1 MPQERGA
8 SPDLES
14 LRPVLTVMSGI
25 QARYVLDL
33 REANNQTSTDL
44 AARLALADERGTD
57 AVAADPA
64 DPATAGQRATAF
76 GAALWAALTALPDH
90 RANEHKRLLKAA
102 YAAYARLEAGE
113 DGSGLAAALQSTRS
127 AAALAADGDPPAEDA
142 TVSLADHL
150 VSALAAVTAS
160 AAVLDPS
167 LTGE

>member
-1 MPQERGA
+1 VPQERGA

-25 QARYVLDL
+25 QARYVFDL
-33 REANNQTSTDL
+33 RQAGHQLSGDL

-64 DPATAGQRATAF
+64 NPVLVAERATAF
-76 GAALWAALTALPDH
+76 GAALWSALTALPDH
-90 RANEHKRLLKAA
+90 SANEHRRLLHAA
-102 YAAYARLEAGE
+102 YAAHARLEAGE
-113 DGSGLAAALQSTRS
+113 DGSGLVAALASTRS
-127 AAALAADGDPPAEDA
+127 AAALAGGGATPAEDLA
-142 TVSLADHL
+142 VPLADHL
-150 VSALAAVTAS
+150 VSALGAVTAS